1 MHLKSCEG
9 DCIFA
14 RKSHQNAFNFLFSSY
29 RNWNES
35 STNKLYNN
43 KSDCSHVL
51 VLHINP
57 LYLTPRNTTTAIH
70 EPEPVVPRTKMSDP
84 VQSGPGI
91 SFNQLE
97 LSDRNWAKFSENSRT
112 AKNRDKE
119 RFKSGPLIPE
129 PFICL
134 RCFSIMQHVWWYLR

>member
-35 STNKLYNN
+35 STYKLYNN
-43 KSDCSHVL
+43 KSDCSHVPTSVSSTYL
-51 VLHINP
+51 IHINP

-70 EPEPVVPRTKMSDP
+70 EPEPNVSRTKVDRASVP
-84 VQSGPGI
+84 INWNFRTGTEPNFLKILGP
-91 SFNQLE
+91 
-97 LSDRNWAKFSENSRT
+97 RRT
-112 AKNRDKE
+112 GTKKDWNAVRWFLNHL
-119 RFKSGPLIPE
+119 FVSML
-129 PFICL
+129 
-134 RCFSIMQHVWWYLR
+134 

>member
-1 MHLKSCEG
+1 MHLKTCEG

-70 EPEPVVPRTKMSDP
+70 EPEPNVSRTKMSDP

-91 SFNQLE
+91 SSNKWNF
-97 LSDRNWAKFSENSRT
+97 RT
-112 AKNRDKE
+112 GIEPNFLKIL
-119 RFKSGPLIPE
+119 GPRRTGTKKDLKAVRW
-129 PFICL
+129 FL
-134 RCFSIMQHVWWYLR
+134 NHLFAFDALV